1 MTLKVKIVLLAFIVV
16 VVIIIY
22 FQHYSLIMES
32 SKTKDPQA
40 ETTQEDSDKKIKIRI
55 KNGSNGEETMF
66 KVNRTTKFE
75 KIINAYCNKHG
86 FSSNQLRLI
95 FDSNKIKAIDT
106 P

>member
-1 MTLKVKIVLLAFIVV
+1 MTLKVKIVK
-16 VVIIIY
+16 VIIIY

-55 KNGSNGEETMF
+55 KIGSTGEETMF

-75 KIINAYCNKHG
+75 KIITIYCNRLG
-86 FSSNQLRLI
+86 ISSN
-95 FDSNKIKAIDT
+95 
-106 P
+106 